1 MMQFSAPWRL
11 LWLLPW
17 AALCLLVLRHQL
29 DAFGWL
35 EDHSSAR
42 GLRRLSHSTRR
53 GLTARVA
60 AVFAMGALLGVGLAG
75 PHGFA
80 SAEQVSETPSVILL
94 VDGSLSMGTPDAVRP
109 SGDAEPVPRITL
121 AAEFCRELVSALPD
135 ETSWGLIT
143 FSGEAVVHSPPTTD
157 DFALETLLNNLSIHV
172 FSQTSGSRFSAAF
185 EAVAHLM
192 AHAPSGLQVVLL
204 SDGELSHEDD
214 YGDSLGA
221 LAALGIPVH
230 TVGFGS
236 REWTDMTVWV
246 MEDVIANAET
256 KRTAAQYRTRRES
269 RDLERMAGVTGG
281 VSLVAEHG
289 EWVGEMVAAIGR
301 APTVRRA
308 SRAAVMVDR
317 SRWFVAAAALML
329 IGLCAGLPDRRRVG
343 PLLVVLVLAPL
354 CSGCGHPLM
363 RAHRLNERGLAELA
377 AGDHPS
383 ATRSFETSLA
393 FDWRPQVPMYNLG
406 NTAMAEED
414 YLRAHQS
421 YERALQLRPR
431 FAAAHFNDGHAL
443 YLWGAEEL
451 DEERCEF
458 ERTRELWT
466 HALRR
471 FEQAAAHAGV
481 WRRIGRQALVNA
493 QFMRDRLAEIDELEE
508 RCASCPPPSAGG
520 GDGGG
525 GGSGDPPPDPT
536 GGGGGEGGGDGPD
549 GGGGANQ
556 PLCAEEQA
564 QVAQELER
572 IRSEASAAGGFR
584 QSHTGQLNPDQAAEA
599 TGKKVWW

>member
-94 VDGSLSMGTPDAVRP
+94 VDGSLSMGTPDAVRL

-377 AGDHPS
+377 AGDHPA

-443 YLWGAEEL
+443 YLWAPRNWTRNAVSSNAPASCG
-451 DEERCEF
+451 
-458 ERTRELWT
+458 RTRCG
-466 HALRR
+466 ALNRPPPTPGCGAGSGGRR
-471 FEQAAAHAGV
+471 WSTPSSCGIA
-481 WRRIGRQALVNA
+481 WRRSTNSRNA
-493 QFMRDRLAEIDELEE
+493 VRRARHRRREAAPGEAADQGIPR
-508 RCASCPPPSAGG
+508 
-520 GDGGG
+520 
-525 GGSGDPPPDPT
+525 PT
-536 GGGGGEGGGDGPD
+536 RPEG
-549 GGGGANQ
+549 
-556 PLCAEEQA
+556 
-564 QVAQELER
+564 
-572 IRSEASAAGGFR
+572 
-584 QSHTGQLNPDQAAEA
+584 AAEKEGVTALTAAVAPINPSVPRNRRRWPRSWNEFGPRRQPPEDSARA
-599 TGKKVWW
+599 TPAS